1 MMGIQEPDNSK
12 IFYTNI
18 NIAERIRRDHPL
30 RRIAARVDFDFTYR
44 EVADRYGTK
53 GNVSVPPPVVLKLML
68 LLIFYNSPRGV
79 KPTLFTKC
87 KKILNG

>member
-30 RRIAARVDFDFTYR
+30 RRIAAKVDFDFTYK
-44 EVADRYGTK
+44 EEGTQR
-53 GNVSVPPPVVLKLML
+53 
-68 LLIFYNSPRGV
+68 PRGAHRGV
-79 KPTLFTKC
+79 RPTLLTKC
-87 KKILNG
+87 VFLRVFEENSGGNGV